1 MPSKV
6 PSGISQSSHPS
17 QAELKTITTRV
28 ATTSIACHFVSSH
41 QGFKPGYPHPIS
53 TSDPPP
59 MARQPPSTPSNASV
73 TSASG
78 FSYVHE
84 GGSTSF
90 WDPVA
95 ATTSH
100 RRSLQST
107 PPSMASRDPHNTYLM
122 PASPAKGRRGSAD
135 YRPSIKKALG
145 NVPACLVNAS
155 VTYCGNDQIY
165 AFGGF
170 DQFTDEGQPVSSNDY
185 ALSALCH
192 SHPCIA

>member
-1 MPSKV
+1 
-6 PSGISQSSHPS
+6 
-17 QAELKTITTRV
+17 
-28 ATTSIACHFVSSH
+28 
-41 QGFKPGYPHPIS
+41 
-53 TSDPPP
+53 

-73 TSASG
+73 ASASG
-78 FSYVHE
+78 FSYFHE

-90 WDPVA
+90 GDPVA

-100 RRSLQST
+100 RRSIQPSS
-107 PPSMASRDPHNTYLM
+107 PSMAAVRGQNTYLM

-135 YRPSIKKALG
+135 YRPSIKRALG

-170 DQFTDEGQPVSSNDY
+170 DQFTDEGQSVRP
-185 ALSALCH
+185 L
-192 SHPCIA
+192 

>member
-1 MPSKV
+1 
-6 PSGISQSSHPS
+6 
-17 QAELKTITTRV
+17 
-28 ATTSIACHFVSSH
+28 
-41 QGFKPGYPHPIS
+41 
-53 TSDPPP
+53 
-59 MARQPPSTPSNASV
+59 MARQQPSTPSNASV

-78 FSYVHE
+78 FSYFHE

-100 RRSLQST
+100 RRSIQST
-107 PPSMASRDPHNTYLM
+107 PPSMAVRDQNTYLM

-155 VTYCGNDQIY
+155 VTYCGDDQIY

-170 DQFTDEGQPVSSNDY
+170 DQFTDEG
-185 ALSALCH
+185 LSP
-192 SHPCIA
+192 SHPKPVLSCPQLSHKRSILQCSTNIDVLVYNHVLRLNLNTLTWDLVDNYGDIPGVRMGPFFTYP

>member
-1 MPSKV
+1 
-6 PSGISQSSHPS
+6 
-17 QAELKTITTRV
+17 
-28 ATTSIACHFVSSH
+28 
-41 QGFKPGYPHPIS
+41 
-53 TSDPPP
+53 

-107 PPSMASRDPHNTYLM
+107 PPSMASRESHNTYLM

-170 DQFTDEGQPVSSNDY
+170 DQFTDEGQPISSIYY
-185 ALSALCH
+185 ALSATDMHCMNQFSVALTLGY
-192 SHPCIA
+192 